1 VTTLTLVSPLAGFA
15 LSLAEVPDPVFAGS
29 LAGDGVA
36 IDPTDEILHA
46 PCDGE
51 VVLMPAGRHALTL
64 KSGVAD
70 VLLHVGIDTVRLNGR
85 GFELLVGDG
94 ARVQAGEPLLR
105 FSLDEIV
112 RAAKSAVTPVLISGP
127 PGATVAQRVAGR
139 AVAVGDFLMQV
150 QLPAAHAT
158 QAPAAAVAQ
167 RRVLTVPFEHG
178 LHARPAA
185 LVVNAL
191 KGLAVEVGFTARGRR
206 ASGRS
211 VVALMSLG
219 VHAGD
224 CVEVAAE
231 GADAA
236 AALEALEALLP
247 PARKAAPAE
256 REPAAV
262 ASLPGTVRGV
272 VAARGFAVGV
282 AVPLVEPERAVS
294 VMGVGV
300 REERRALT
308 AAIDTVRG
316 ELQARLA
323 TASGAQRDILEAHAE
338 LVADPELALV
348 ADESIAQ
355 GKSAAYSFRR
365 AVRSITASLAAL
377 DDALLRERAADL
389 RDLERQVVAV
399 LLGEPPRFER
409 ELPERAIVVADEV
422 LPSQLIGLAPSRLA
436 GMVMSGGG
444 PTSHVAIIAAAMGV
458 PALVGA
464 GDAVL
469 AIAAGTPLVLD
480 ADAGELHVDPAPAVH
495 AAATARMAARA
506 ASGARE
512 IARAH
517 EPAITVDTVRIAV
530 CCNVGS
536 AAEAAAA
543 IRQGAEGC
551 GLLRTE
557 FLFLDRREPPDE
569 AEQAAAYQA
578 VAAALEGRP
587 LSIRTL
593 DAGGDKPIAYLPM
606 PREDNPA
613 LGLRGLRTSLARHEL
628 LATQLR
634 AILRVAAGPCR
645 ILLPMVT
652 ELGEL
657 RAVRAALAAERRSL
671 GPGPTPP
678 LGVMIETPASALLA
692 EQLAAEADFLSV
704 GTNDLAQ
711 YTLAM
716 DRTHPELGGRLDA
729 LHPAVL
735 RLIERAAVAAR
746 RNARTL
752 SVCGALASDPVAVPV
767 LLGLGVRELSAVP
780 AMIPRLKALL
790 RSIAVADC
798 ELLAAAALELAS
810 AKDVRELARDWQAAH
825 GLTSEVA

>member
-15 LSLAEVPDPVFAGS
+15 VSLAEVPDPVFAER
-29 LAGDGVA
+29 LAGDGIA
-36 IDPTDEILHA
+36 IDPTDETLHA
-46 PCDGE
+46 PCAGE
-51 VVLMPAGRHALTL
+51 VAVMPAGRHALTL
-64 KSGVAD
+64 KSGIAD

-94 ARVQAGEPLLR
+94 ARVEAGEPLLR

-112 RAAKSAVTPVLISGP
+112 RAAKSAVTPVLVSGP

-139 AVAVGDFLMQV
+139 AVAVGDFLMQI
-150 QLPAAHAT
+150 QLPVSHT
-158 QAPAAAVAQ
+158 PQPPAAGTTL
-167 RRVLTVPFEHG
+167 RRTLTVPFEHG

-191 KGLAVEVGFTARGRR
+191 KGLAVEVAFSAHGRR
-206 ASGRS
+206 ANGRS

-224 CVEVAAE
+224 SVEVVAE
-231 GADAA
+231 GVDAA
-236 AALEALEALLP
+236 AALLALEALLP
-247 PARKAAPAE
+247 PTRKGASGERVPTAA
-256 REPAAV
+256 
-262 ASLPGTVRGV
+262 ASHPGTVRGV
-272 VAARGFAVGV
+272 IAARGFAVGV
-282 AVPLVEPERAVS
+282 AVPLVEPERAVPE
-294 VMGVGV
+294 MGLGL
-300 REERRALT
+300 EAERRALS
-308 AAIDTVRG
+308 AAIGTVRG
-316 ELQARLA
+316 ELEVRLA
-323 TASGAQRDILEAHAE
+323 VANGAQRDILEAHVQLA
-338 LVADPELALV
+338 ADPELARL

-355 GKSAAYSFRR
+355 GKSAAFGFRR
-365 AVRSITASLAAL
+365 AVHSITEGLASL

-389 RDLERQVVAV
+389 RDLERQVIAV
-399 LLGEPPRFER
+399 LLGDRPRFER
-409 ELPERAIVVADEV
+409 ELPEAAIVVTDEL
-422 LPSQLIGLAPSRLA
+422 LPSQLIGLMPSRLA
-436 GMVMSGGG
+436 GIVMARGG

-464 GDAVL
+464 GETVL

-480 ADAGELHVDPAPAVH
+480 ADAGELHVDPAPALH
-495 AAATARMAARA
+495 ASATARVAARA
-506 ASGARE
+506 ASSARE
-512 IARAH
+512 LARAH
-517 EPAITVDTVRIAV
+517 EPAITADGVRIAV
-530 CCNVGS
+530 YCNVGS

-593 DAGGDKPIAYLPM
+593 DAGGDKPIAYLPL

-613 LGLRGLRTSLARHEL
+613 LGLRGLRTSLARPEL

-634 AILRVAAGPCR
+634 AILHVGAGPCR

-652 ELGEL
+652 EVGEL
-657 RAVRAALAAERRSL
+657 RAVRAALAAERRAL

-716 DRTHPELGGRLDA
+716 DRTHPELAVRLDA

-735 RLIERAAVAAR
+735 RLIERAAAAAR
-746 RNARTL
+746 TRGRTL

-780 AMIPRLKALL
+780 ASTPRLKALL
-790 RSIAVADC
+790 RSITVADC

-810 AKDVRELARDWQAAH
+810 ATDVRALAQDWQAAH